1 MQFIALV
8 IAHESSTSE
17 FFIRKPPN
25 NPYSLEYFSTFSKIF
40 PTFHFSSSNFYLSGA
55 DSQTFEIYK
64 KKKKKKGRSRDQK
77 RNTKYEGALENKF
90 NVKIFGVKFVHESTW
105 NYTKARSMKRR

>member
-1 MQFIALV
+1 MKVQHLNFSFESLPIILTVSNIFQHFLKSFQHSISHLPIFIFPV
-8 IAHESSTSE
+8 P
-17 FFIRKPPN
+17 IRKPLK
-25 NPYSLEYFSTFSKIF
+25 YI
-40 PTFHFSSSNFYLSGA
+40 
-55 DSQTFEIYK
+55 K